1 MMAALSIGTKNRLN
15 QTGTTCKTHLREKYV
30 QHMALV
36 EEFIVELEGSGKSH
50 DPTRWTKFT
59 DAKHSTSEM
68 LQRVDAAFDA
78 WMNP

>member
-1 MMAALSIGTKNRLN
+1 
-15 QTGTTCKTHLREKYV
+15 V
-30 QHMALV
+30 QHLALV
-36 EEFIVELEGSGKSH
+36 EEFIAELEGSGKSH